1 MPNKHARIDD
11 TKLSRAGERAQSRQA
26 KDTWPGDKAYLS
38 VRKRGSNANPEDPC
52 LYVSARQ
59 SQWRGYASWVDGVME
74 PGQRYLLAEEHT
86 TCIRL
91 YAGCGGGKDKDSE
104 CMR

>member
-26 KDTWPGDKAYLS
+26 KDTWPGEKAYLS
-38 VRKRGSNANPEDPC
+38 VRKRGSNANPEYPC

-59 SQWRGYASWVDGVME
+59 SQWRGDVPWVDGVTE
-74 PGQRYLLAEEHT
+74 PGQRYILAEEDNA
-86 TCIRL
+86 CIRL
-91 YAGCGGGKDKDSE
+91 YAGYGGGNDKDDE